1 MSQAL
6 ESQID
11 GLLASFSHLVDSHVA
26 EVTADLRQIG
36 LILDEAII
44 KLDHSFYAIN
54 DQLSEHRGNLS
65 AQEMSDSLT
74 PHLNQ
79 AITGLQF
86 HDLTTQLLFR
96 ATSRLEGLRGIIEQ
110 SNRLGIDGEVDLIQR
125 LLQADQNLL
134 ALSHNLHHSFSQSL
148 RQQHM
153 ESGDVE
159 LF

>member
-1 MSQAL
+1 MSKAV

-11 GLLASFSHLVDSHVA
+11 GLLVSFSYLVSSHVV
-26 EVTADLRQIG
+26 EVTADLKQIG
-36 LILDEAII
+36 LILDQAIN
-44 KLDHSFYAIN
+44 KLDDSFYAIN
-54 DQLSEHRGNLS
+54 DELERYPDELSSQVLDRL
-65 AQEMSDSLT
+65 A

-86 HDLTTQLLFR
+86 HDLTTQLLHR
-96 ATSRLEGLRGIIEQ
+96 AVTRLDGLRAIIDC
-110 SNRLGIDGEVDLIQR
+110 SNSLGSDNTDDLSQR

-134 ALSHNLHHSFSQSL
+134 KLSHDLHHSFTQSL

>member
-1 MSQAL
+1 MSQAV

-11 GLLASFSHLVDSHVA
+11 SLLASFSHLVDSHIA
-26 EVTADLRQIG
+26 EVSADLRQIG

-54 DQLSEHRGNLS
+54 DQLAAHGSDLT

-86 HDLTTQLLFR
+86 HDLTSQLLFCA
-96 ATSRLEGLRGIIEQ
+96 ATRLDGLREIIQ
-110 SNRLGIDGEVDLIQR
+110 HSKSLGADGEVDLAQR
-125 LLQADQNLL
+125 LLEADQNLL
-134 ALSHNLHHSFSQSL
+134 TLSHNLHHSFTQSL